1 MAKEFKTRGELQK
14 LVLDEARNSGKCAD
28 VPDIVITG
36 PFPSRE
42 LTWDIRKQPG
52 SVAVSVDC
60 TSEID
65 KIVRVLSL
73 AAYSRTG
80 RQVPC
85 YGHAGH
91 LPAQPLRDGKHGA
104 FDPESRSVEFYAAEF
119 NDLGHFGGFL
129 SNEFSEIGRGAGER
143 RKANIREPRL
153 DFSIGKSSVSIA
165 KDNLPRFSAT
175 AARANGSFPYGT

>member
-14 LVLDEARNSGKCAD
+14 LVLDEARNSGKCSD

-65 KIVRVLSL
+65 KIVRRLQVMFELS
-73 AAYSRTG
+73 G
-80 RQVPC
+80 
-85 YGHAGH
+85 
-91 LPAQPLRDGKHGA
+91 D
-104 FDPESRSVEFYAAEF
+104 
-119 NDLGHFGGFL
+119 
-129 SNEFSEIGRGAGER
+129 
-143 RKANIREPRL
+143 
-153 DFSIGKSSVSIA
+153 
-165 KDNLPRFSAT
+165 
-175 AARANGSFPYGT
+175 